1 MNIEIVN
8 MNATELFRQ
17 QVAGAMEGIR
27 YQNSGGTKTYIPLQL
42 GGVFAQLDLLSG
54 GHALRITRIV
64 EDNDG
69 R

>member
-1 MNIEIVN
+1 MNNVQIVN

-27 YQNSGGTKTYIPLQL
+27 FQNSGGTQTYIPLQL
-42 GGVFAQLDLLSG
+42 GGPFAQLDLLSG

-64 EDNDG
+64 EDSNG
-69 R
+69 

>member
-17 QVAGAMEGIR
+17 QVIGAMEGVR
-27 YQNSGGTKTYIPLQL
+27 FQNSGGTQTYLPLQL

-64 EDNDG
+64 EDSNG
-69 R
+69 G